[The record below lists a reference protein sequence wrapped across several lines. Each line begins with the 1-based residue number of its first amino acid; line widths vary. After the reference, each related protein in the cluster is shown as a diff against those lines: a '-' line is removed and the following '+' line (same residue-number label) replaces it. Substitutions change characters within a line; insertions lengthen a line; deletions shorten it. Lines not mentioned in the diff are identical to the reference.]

1 MSGWRS
7 RSKSG
12 IRVFYYKANT
22 IKGRLSVY
30 SQIALHTIWVQIK
43 QSNAE
48 QAFSCFQDKTVRL
61 IFQNPQGCVLVKF
74 EPGGITPLFHT
85 INESFNLF
93 VHGGSYNYS
102 LPFSLLEGKAKFS
115 QENNFLK

>member
-1 MSGWRS
+1 M
-7 RSKSG
+7 
-12 IRVFYYKANT
+12 
-22 IKGRLSVY
+22 
-30 SQIALHTIWVQIK
+30 QIK

-48 QAFSCFQDKTVRL
+48 QTFSCFHTELPRDVRL
-61 IFQNPQGCVLVKF
+61 IFQNPQACVRVKF